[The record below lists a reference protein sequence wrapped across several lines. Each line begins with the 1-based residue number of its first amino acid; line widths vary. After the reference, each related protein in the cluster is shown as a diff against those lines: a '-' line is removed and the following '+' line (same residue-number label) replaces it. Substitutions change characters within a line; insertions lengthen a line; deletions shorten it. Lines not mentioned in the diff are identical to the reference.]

1 MQLLCLMK
9 ALSCQSDSYS
19 HRAIFVVIACKHA
32 QIIQHVQGFW
42 SLSAPHCFQMT
53 IEQIKRSLSLCTYLQ
68 YDVHNPW
75 HVSMRVSLFQHRTPC
90 WPVGRCSGILA
101 FTAGVNILSF
111 SCLMLWLS
119 GWWLFQ
125 TLQNLVLD
133 QYWQILFCP
142 FFSFVDRT
150 TMSVYKCSIQ
160 HCVITAPIKRYHRHS
175 HKLYSVI

>member
-32 QIIQHVQGFW
+32 QIIQHIQGFW

-90 WPVGRCSGILA
+90 WPVGRCSGIPA

-119 GWWLFQ
+119 GWWLFPNTSKSSFGPVLADFILSFFFLCWQ
-125 TLQNLVLD
+125 DYNVCLQVFNTTLCHN
-133 QYWQILFCP
+133 
-142 FFSFVDRT
+142 S
-150 TMSVYKCSIQ
+150 
-160 HCVITAPIKRYHRHS
+160 S
-175 HKLYSVI
+175 HKKIPSAFP